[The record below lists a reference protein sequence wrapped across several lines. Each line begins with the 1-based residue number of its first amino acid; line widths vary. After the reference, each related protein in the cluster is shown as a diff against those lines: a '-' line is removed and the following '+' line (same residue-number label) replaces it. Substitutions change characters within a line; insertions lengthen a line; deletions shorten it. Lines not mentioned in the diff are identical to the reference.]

1 MTVKKLDPYVH
12 RMQSFLEHKVDAN
25 EFERR
30 YLSMFKTDTSSWT
43 EAEYENL
50 NNLFAEVDAFC
61 GNHELRSEND
71 IDEEQLREA
80 TKMVLGKLTSLS
92 PGNMP

>member
-1 MTVKKLDPYVH
+1 MSTDKLDPYVH
-12 RMQSFLEHKVDAN
+12 LMQSFVENKIDAN

-30 YLSMFKTDTSSWT
+30 YLSMFKSDTNSWT

-61 GNHELRSEND
+61 ADPELRDEND

-80 TKMVLGKLTSLS
+80 TKMTLVKVLSS
-92 PGNMP
+92 NDP